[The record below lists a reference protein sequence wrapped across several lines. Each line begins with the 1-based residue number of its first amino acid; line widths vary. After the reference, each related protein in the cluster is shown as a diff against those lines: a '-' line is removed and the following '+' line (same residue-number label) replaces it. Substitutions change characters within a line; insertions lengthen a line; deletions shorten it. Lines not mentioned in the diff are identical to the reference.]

1 MTKIN
6 RTQNATKNILFGVI
20 KQIYQLLIP
29 FVIRTA
35 MIYKMGTQY
44 VGLGSLFTSI
54 LSVLNLTELGIG
66 SAMIYSMYKP
76 IVEDDTE
83 KICKLMNLYKL
94 YYRVIG
100 TVIMVVGVAL
110 TPLIP
115 KLVTGSVPSDIDL
128 LILYYI
134 NLGTTVLSYFM
145 FSYKKS
151 LLFAH
156 HRVDVES
163 KISLMVFTIQYILQL
178 IAIYMESYYLYAL
191 IVLVTTVVNNIVSAI
206 IVDRMYPQYKAKGE
220 LDIDEK
226 KEINSRISDLFTAQ
240 VGGVVVDSA
249 DAIVISAFLGLTILG
264 IYNNYFYIMT
274 AIFGFIG
281 IIFNA
286 CKAGIG
292 NSIIVESADKNYNDL
307 KKFLFMISWITG
319 VCTCCLLCLF
329 QPFMKIWVG
338 DKLMLEM
345 PLVICMCIYFFL
357 HEINRLINTYKDA
370 AGMWHEDKWRPLVV
384 ALINLGLNLIMV
396 QHIGL
401 FGILLST
408 VLSMLFVG
416 MPWLLYNLFTVIFHR
431 NAMEFIIR
439 MLLYAFIAVVTSLVM
454 YFVCQHIEVDGVIGF
469 IVKGI
474 VVFLGANI
482 IFLISLFK
490 LEEFHQSKEL
500 LMKMLKK

>member
-156 HRVDVES
+156 QRVDVES

-226 KEINSRISDLFTAQ
+226 KEINNDTTDDDYTYYID
-240 VGGVVVDSA
+240 
-249 DAIVISAFLGLTILG
+249 IV
-264 IYNNYFYIMT
+264 
-274 AIFGFIG
+274 
-281 IIFNA
+281 
-286 CKAGIG
+286 
-292 NSIIVESADKNYNDL
+292 
-307 KKFLFMISWITG
+307 
-319 VCTCCLLCLF
+319 
-329 QPFMKIWVG
+329 
-338 DKLMLEM
+338 
-345 PLVICMCIYFFL
+345 
-357 HEINRLINTYKDA
+357 
-370 AGMWHEDKWRPLVV
+370 
-384 ALINLGLNLIMV
+384 
-396 QHIGL
+396 
-401 FGILLST
+401 
-408 VLSMLFVG
+408 
-416 MPWLLYNLFTVIFHR
+416 
-431 NAMEFIIR
+431 
-439 MLLYAFIAVVTSLVM
+439 
-454 YFVCQHIEVDGVIGF
+454 
-469 IVKGI
+469 
-474 VVFLGANI
+474 
-482 IFLISLFK
+482 
-490 LEEFHQSKEL
+490 
-500 LMKMLKK
+500 

>member
-145 FSYKKS
+145 FSLAAANS
-151 LLFAH
+151 SSSTCMFG
-156 HRVDVES
+156 R
-163 KISLMVFTIQYILQL
+163 
-178 IAIYMESYYLYAL
+178 YL
-191 IVLVTTVVNNIVSAI
+191 
-206 IVDRMYPQYKAKGE
+206 P
-220 LDIDEK
+220 
-226 KEINSRISDLFTAQ
+226 
-240 VGGVVVDSA
+240 
-249 DAIVISAFLGLTILG
+249 
-264 IYNNYFYIMT
+264 
-274 AIFGFIG
+274 
-281 IIFNA
+281 
-286 CKAGIG
+286 
-292 NSIIVESADKNYNDL
+292 
-307 KKFLFMISWITG
+307 
-319 VCTCCLLCLF
+319 
-329 QPFMKIWVG
+329 
-338 DKLMLEM
+338 
-345 PLVICMCIYFFL
+345 
-357 HEINRLINTYKDA
+357 
-370 AGMWHEDKWRPLVV
+370 
-384 ALINLGLNLIMV
+384 
-396 QHIGL
+396 
-401 FGILLST
+401 
-408 VLSMLFVG
+408 
-416 MPWLLYNLFTVIFHR
+416 
-431 NAMEFIIR
+431 
-439 MLLYAFIAVVTSLVM
+439 
-454 YFVCQHIEVDGVIGF
+454 
-469 IVKGI
+469 
-474 VVFLGANI
+474 VFLSNTRAP
-482 IFLISLFK
+482 S
-490 LEEFHQSKEL
+490 Q
-500 LMKMLKK
+500 LKVRFSMPGR